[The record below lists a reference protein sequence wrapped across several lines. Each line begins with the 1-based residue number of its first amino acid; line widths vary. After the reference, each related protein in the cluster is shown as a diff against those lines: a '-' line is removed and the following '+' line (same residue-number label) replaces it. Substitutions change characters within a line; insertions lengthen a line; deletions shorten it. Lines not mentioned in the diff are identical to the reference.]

1 MENKSKFKKLLA
13 TASAFAM
20 IAGASSSAMGAQRTT
35 NANNAVIGGAN
46 TGLNAGFINGDN
58 VLIGNAL
65 HTNITTG
72 ADITF
77 GAANGGLD
85 EGGTGGAIVFT
96 IAHDVT
102 FAHAAVFGGN
112 NGGITSMIVNAGNS
126 NFGGDVDSS
135 VRVNGGQI
143 TIAGNIT
150 AAGLSTGDLVVT
162 GGTVNNVG
170 DIANDATISGGA
182 VTAMGDVN
190 NDLKVSGGTVT
201 AVGTVGQ
208 DVKVSGGTVAAMGNV
223 TRNVAVSGDGK
234 IGNAGAR
241 VAGTVGGT
249 LSVTGNALYYG
260 NGAITGVTTI
270 DTTNAGTSELGDTR
284 AVNVVR
290 GNLAMGDVTNAGSD
304 LTLGANAGNVS
315 VGTVVRNVNVQGG
328 HLTAMGNV
336 TGNVAVSGNGK
347 IGDVGGR
354 VAGTVGGTLGV
365 TGNALYYGNGAIT
378 GVTTIDTTNAGT
390 SELNV
395 VANTVTVNKGNLTM
409 GNVTGGGHD
418 LVLGANA
425 GNVSVGTV
433 VRNVNVQG
441 GHLTAMGNVAGNVAV
456 SGNGKIGTDAAPVA
470 GTVTGT
476 LGVTGNGLYVG
487 AGNVTAAVT
496 INTANA
502 GTNKIGAAGNA
513 VTVTQGKLEMTN
525 QNNGGGAN
533 VRIDGGELVIG
544 NILDAGSDLLVN
556 GGTVQAGTVGHDLVA
571 TGGVVTSVGNVA
583 NDVTLTN
590 GAKVTS
596 AGNVDNDLNVGDA
609 ALFVGNNTD
618 VDGVVTIHTTNAE
631 DNIIHNADDN
641 VTVTEGILRGNDI
654 TGAHDLLVS
663 GANAKAFFNSANQN
677 VDVNNGGKAVIEGN
691 IGGAIGDASG
701 NGTVTLGAGTTTG
714 RVGNGAAID
723 NMVITG
729 NRTFANAGWRVTNLK
744 ANGDVTVTYTD
755 AGADLGGTNVTTD
768 EEEGKPNFHVA
779 GDQTI
784 TGEWGTAENPLG
796 NLHDTTAGGKDIT
809 IQTKKFFAGITGAT
823 EDKTDV
829 IMDIDGAR
837 VRSIGSNDI
846 RMLSTTFQNNGR
858 VDDGVNSKATTV
870 DAGMVATLGGVI
882 KGGDIELANVGSHVR
897 FLEGADLRNKVV
909 AGVANQ
915 GEVFFENGGI
925 MGGDL
930 GADGQRIL
938 HAHFEGDRALDANG
952 NVHSVNT
959 TFAGKFDLKQ
969 NVKLDTVTNTI
980 NNGAEFDLGGY
991 TATTILGSTTTFN
1004 GDTKV
1009 AFTLQNQGNDLTGG
1023 HFVINNGGNI
1033 RFADGAT
1040 VEFTPDDR
1048 NATPVAGQSRQFTVL
1063 DNNGVALVA
1072 GDTLADA
1079 AIKFG
1084 KSLNPFTKWTGTMN
1098 AQGDIVLTQ
1107 TDIAAKAVIDKL
1119 GKKADAADKHNIDV
1133 IMGAANDTDG
1143 GKVRDLL
1150 RKVFD
1155 NKEIVDETVDRF
1167 TPVTTVSDIVEEVII
1182 TENRNM
1188 AERMITLAGVQRTGT
1203 PTESRLVANESNTR
1217 ISGVSAG
1224 DQHNRFGAW
1233 FSPFYDSTTQKARKG
1248 AAGYKSEG
1256 YGASFGIDTKAN
1268 DDLIIGAAVTFAHTD
1283 MKHKNFKSGDKT
1295 KVDTKL
1301 FSIYAMT
1308 QLTDAWFAH
1317 GTATFG
1323 TNDVKNNEKRVKGIG
1338 ANGNAIYDRVS
1349 GKYSSM
1355 SFAIDSMFGYNYV
1368 TEQVTLTPMAGI
1380 RYTRV
1385 NDGGYKESGST
1396 TGQNFDVNT
1405 KASNRLDIVAGL
1417 RASAPTFDLNGAGV
1431 TPEIHAFINH
1441 DLIGKNGKRTIKVN
1455 GGNNNMMDKSRKP
1468 VRTTYNVGV
1477 GVGAEMGMMEYRA
1490 GYDLTLGDKRTG
1502 HQGTL
1507 SVRVNF

>member
-20 IAGASSSAMGAQRTT
+20 IAGASSSAMGAVVDT
-35 NANNAVIGGAN
+35 NANAVLTNGSNDGGNLGAAFN
-46 TGLNAGFINGDN
+46 SGVDSIRLTGGHDLSTGGDIVFVDPNVDINGNAGQ
-58 VLIGNAL
+58 
-65 HTNITTG
+65 T
-72 ADITF
+72 
-77 GAANGGLD
+77 
-85 EGGTGGAIVFT
+85 FT
-96 IAHDVT
+96 IGHNVAMDANAFSMNIVQTAGTLT
-102 FAHAAVFGGN
+102 FAHDITEDVEVTGGVFNARNLTGTG
-112 NGGITSMIVNAGNS
+112 AGN
-126 NFGGDVDSS
+126 GD
-135 VRVNGGQI
+135 I
-143 TIAGNIT
+143 T
-150 AAGLSTGDLVVT
+150 VT

-170 DIANDATISGGA
+170 NIANNATISGGV
-182 VTAMGDVN
+182 VTAMGN
-190 NDLKVSGGTVT
+190 
-201 AVGTVGQ
+201 
-208 DVKVSGGTVAAMGNV
+208 VAGD
-223 TRNVAVSGDGK
+223 VAVSGDGK
-234 IGNAGAR
+234 IGATGA
-241 VAGTVGGT
+241 
-249 LSVTGNALYYG
+249 
-260 NGAITGVTTI
+260 
-270 DTTNAGTSELGDTR
+270 
-284 AVNVVR
+284 
-290 GNLAMGDVTNAGSD
+290 
-304 LTLGANAGNVS
+304 
-315 VGTVVRNVNVQGG
+315 
-328 HLTAMGNV
+328 
-336 TGNVAVSGNGK
+336 
-347 IGDVGGR
+347 R

-365 TGNALYYGNGAIT
+365 TGNALYYGNGAVT

-395 VANTVTVNKGNLTM
+395 VNNTVTVNKGNLTM
-409 GNVTGGGHD
+409 GNVTGGGHN

-433 VRNVNVQG
+433 AQDVDVQG
-441 GHLTAMGNVAGNVAV
+441 GHLTTMGAVTRNVAV
-456 SGNGKIGTDAAPVA
+456 SGNGKIGTDGAPVA
-470 GTVTGT
+470 GAVTGT
-476 LGVTGNGLYVG
+476 LDVTGNGLYVG
-487 AGNVTAAVT
+487 AGNVTAVVT

-533 VRIDGGELVIG
+533 VRIDAGELVIG
-544 NILDAGSDLLVN
+544 NIVNSGLLVN
-556 GGTVQAGTVGHDLVA
+556 GGTVQAGTVGDGLIA
-571 TGGVVTSVGNVA
+571 TGGVVTSVGNVT

-590 GAKVTS
+590 GAKVAS
-596 AGNVDNDLNVGDA
+596 AGNVGNDLDVGDA

-618 VDGVVTIHTTNAE
+618 VNGATVIHTTNAE
-631 DNIIHNADDN
+631 DNIIHNANGN

-654 TGAHDLLVS
+654 TGGNDLLVN

-677 VDVNNGGKAVIEGN
+677 VDVNNRGKAVIEGD

-729 NRTFANAGWRVTNLK
+729 NRTFADAGWDVTNLK
-744 ANGDVTVTYTD
+744 ANGDVTVTYTN
-755 AGADLGGTNVTTD
+755 AGADLGRTNVTTD

-784 TGEWGTAENPLG
+784 TGEWGTAENPVG
-796 NLHDTTAGGKDIT
+796 NLHDKTAGGVDIT

-829 IMDIDGAR
+829 IMDIDGAG
-837 VRSIGSNDI
+837 VRSIGSNDV
-846 RMLSTTFQNNGR
+846 RMLSTTFRNNGR
-858 VDDGVNSKATTV
+858 VDDGVNSRDITV
-870 DAGMVATLGGVI
+870 NAGMVATLGGVI
-882 KGGDIELANVGSHVR
+882 KGGDVTLANAGSHVR

-909 AGVANQ
+909 AAVANQ

-1040 VEFTPDDR
+1040 VEFTPDDK

-1063 DNNGVALVA
+1063 DNNGVAPVA
-1072 GDTLADA
+1072 GNTLADA

-1167 TPVTTVSDIVEEVII
+1167 TPVTTVSDIVEEITI

-1308 QLTDAWFAH
+1308 QITDAWFAH